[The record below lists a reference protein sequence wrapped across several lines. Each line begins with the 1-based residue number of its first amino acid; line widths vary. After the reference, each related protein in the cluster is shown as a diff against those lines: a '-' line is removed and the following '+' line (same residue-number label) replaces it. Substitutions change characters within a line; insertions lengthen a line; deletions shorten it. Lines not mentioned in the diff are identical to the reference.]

1 MPKVRACS
9 VMPKPDLNEGDRETK
24 ATHKERHGR
33 SPAAIAVH
41 AIRLLEHAREEWS
54 GARRTMASEIVGST
68 RHLKGKRK
76 VSSAVV
82 VGCWIACLL
91 RER

>member
-1 MPKVRACS
+1 
-9 VMPKPDLNEGDRETK
+9 MPKPDLNEGDRETK

-54 GARRTMASEIVGST
+54 GARRTMASEMVGST

-76 VSSAVV
+76 VFSAMD
-82 VGCWIACLL
+82 GGLL
-91 RER
+91 DRLSTAGALITLE